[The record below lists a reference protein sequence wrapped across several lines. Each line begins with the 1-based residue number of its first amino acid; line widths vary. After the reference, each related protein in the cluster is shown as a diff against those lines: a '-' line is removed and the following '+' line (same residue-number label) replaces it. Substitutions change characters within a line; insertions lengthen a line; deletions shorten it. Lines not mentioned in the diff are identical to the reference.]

1 MTIPPRAIYRFNAI
15 PFKIPIQ
22 FFKDMERAILKF
34 IWKGKKSRIAKTILN
49 SKRMARGIIIS
60 DFKLYCRAIV
70 IKTA

>member
-34 IWKGKKSRIAKTILN
+34 IWKNRESRTGKTILN
-49 SKRMARGIIIS
+49 NKITVEITIP
-60 DFKLYCRAIV
+60 DLKL
-70 IKTA
+70 